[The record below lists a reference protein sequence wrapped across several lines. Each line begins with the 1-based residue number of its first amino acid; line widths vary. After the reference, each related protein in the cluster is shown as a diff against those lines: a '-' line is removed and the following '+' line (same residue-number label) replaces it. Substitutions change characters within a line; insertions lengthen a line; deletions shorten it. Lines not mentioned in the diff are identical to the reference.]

1 MNTSSKT
8 HWLDIA
14 ETSAIVVSLCGSATS
29 VVLKQFLWATVPLSI
44 SAGLAVANHQRLKRM
59 VKSEQKAASLL
70 VIENQARITKLQD
83 KLEQAQWESKVSI
96 SELKQ
101 SRDEADEEL
110 ERIDRVQ
117 RTRLKGA
124 VKDLETLQASVA
136 KLDKLTHQLEQE
148 QNTTRKLAKEL
159 KAIEKYT
166 QEIAENDNSVES
178 YYQRGSAYQRTGN
191 AKRAIDD
198 FTKVLELQS
207 DYAKAY
213 HKRGLLYNE
222 IGEAQKAIID
232 LRRAS
237 QYYIGEG
244 NLDRYRET
252 RDLSLKIHSDNS
264 TQANGNETNDIS
276 QKSKESVMV
285 GNLFG

>member
-1 MNTSSKT
+1 MNTSNKT

-14 ETSAIVVSLCGSATS
+14 ETSAILVSLCGSVTS
-29 VVLKQFLWATVPLSI
+29 VVLKQFLWATVPLSV

-59 VKSEQKAASLL
+59 VKLEQKTTSLL

-83 KLEQAQWESKVSI
+83 KLEQAHSQSKADI

-101 SRDEADEEL
+101 SRDEANLEL
-110 ERIDRVQ
+110 ERIDQVQ
-117 RTRLKGA
+117 KVELKGA
-124 VKDLETLQASVA
+124 VKDLETLQTSVS
-136 KLDKLTHQLEQE
+136 KLEQLTLQLEQE
-148 QNTTRKLAKEL
+148 QNQTRQLAKEL

-166 QEIAENDNSVES
+166 QEIADNDNSVES

-191 AKRAIDD
+191 IKWAIDD
-198 FTKVLELQS
+198 FTKVIELQS
-207 DYAKAY
+207 DHVEAH

-222 IGEAQKAIID
+222 MGEARKAIID

-237 QYYIGEG
+237 QYYVSEG
-244 NLDRYRET
+244 NSDLYRET

-264 TQANGNETNDIS
+264 IEADGSETDDTS
-276 QKSKESVMV
+276 PTTEESVMV